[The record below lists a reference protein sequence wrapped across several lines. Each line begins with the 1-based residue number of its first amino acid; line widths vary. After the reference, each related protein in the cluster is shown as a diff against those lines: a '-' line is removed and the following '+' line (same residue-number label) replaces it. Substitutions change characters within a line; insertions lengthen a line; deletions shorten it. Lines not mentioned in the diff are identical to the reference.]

1 MKNIFSL
8 YRLAQEENTLK
19 TYACDKNSTFVIER
33 PSLLFFLHFFAVDA
47 VINKKAKRFLR
58 GNCIG
63 YALYQRAI
71 LVNYT
76 LRRNRND
83 KKAKQL
89 RAEEKET
96 LLISKRCKLAKKF
109 KIKGTSL
116 KQYSENLSR
125 ASKEKTKYIN
135 IFAVEHTCSSPLF
148 KSFQRLCRI
157 NCFFINIPISQ
168 PLSNDNLTWAIS
180 AIANWWLNYY
190 LTGYPEL
197 IIWTFMK
204 VKW

>member
-1 MKNIFSL
+1 ML
-8 YRLAQEENTLK
+8 YIRKQFLA
-19 TYACDKNSTFVIER
+19 
-33 PSLLFFLHFFAVDA
+33 
-47 VINKKAKRFLR
+47 
-58 GNCIG
+58 
-63 YALYQRAI
+63 
-71 LVNYT
+71 NYT
-76 LRRNRND
+76 LLRNRND

-89 RAEEKET
+89 RTEEKET
-96 LLISKRCKLAKKF
+96 LLISKRCKLARKF
-109 KIKGTSL
+109 KIKATSF

-157 NCFFINIPISQ
+157 NCFFINIPIFQ

-180 AIANWWLNYY
+180 AIANRWLNCY
-190 LTGYPEL
+190 LTGYPKL

-204 VKW
+204 VKCTW